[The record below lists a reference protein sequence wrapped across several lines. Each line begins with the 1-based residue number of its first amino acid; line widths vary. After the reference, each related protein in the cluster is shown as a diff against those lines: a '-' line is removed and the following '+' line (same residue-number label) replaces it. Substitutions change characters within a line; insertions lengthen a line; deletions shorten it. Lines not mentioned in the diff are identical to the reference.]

1 MSYGGSARPEK
12 VDLTSLVVYAKQA
25 IAEITQKT
33 YLILIRSELMS
44 RNNNLTFTERWSS
57 EGSQHESQET
67 SVERWKGNLSSAPTD
82 AFTHSLHLNHELL
95 GLKHQAKGREE
106 IN

>member
-1 MSYGGSARPEK
+1 MSYGGSVTPEK

-33 YLILIRSELMS
+33 YLVLIGSAPMS
-44 RNNNLTFTERWSS
+44 RNNNLIFMERWSS
-57 EGSQHESQET
+57 KGSRHKSQET

-82 AFTHSLHLNHELL
+82 AFTHNLHLNRELL
-95 GLKHQAKGREE
+95 GLKKSSKR
-106 IN
+106 

>member
-1 MSYGGSARPEK
+1 MSYTGSVRPEK

-44 RNNNLTFTERWSS
+44 RNNNLIFME
-57 EGSQHESQET
+57 H
-67 SVERWKGNLSSAPTD
+67 
-82 AFTHSLHLNHELL
+82 
-95 GLKHQAKGREE
+95 
-106 IN
+106 